1 MRSVR
6 TDTAAFATAN
16 HGLGDTVFVLLVI
29 PAAEGASLASL
40 WTPDSACHWGRLLW
54 MGGGREEFLLLEE
67 CGIALGD
74 LRVRVVCTLAW
85 CRLLFSVFMGWDG
98 LLNVC

>member
-1 MRSVR
+1 
-6 TDTAAFATAN
+6 
-16 HGLGDTVFVLLVI
+16 
-29 PAAEGASLASL
+29 
-40 WTPDSACHWGRLLW
+40 

-74 LRVRVVCTLAW
+74 LRVRVVCMLAW
-85 CRLLFSVFMGWDG
+85 CGVFLNVFMGWDG